1 MPFRTTRT
9 VRTTRP
15 DGTVETRTYTDGDD
29 GGSFGG
35 GMMDFG
41 GFRNKFGNMK
51 ISFGGGDSGDG
62 GYSYSLGGGGRQ
74 TQRGCVSGRSHR
86 KEKKNPFAGLG
97 KQSYEEIVKKCKE
110 EGCLFEDP
118 EFPAEDASI
127 FFSKSPPRPF
137 EWKRPSE
144 ICDDPKYVTGGASRF
159 DVQQGELGDCWL
171 LAAVASLT
179 CNSHLLNKII
189 IPEQDFSGDN
199 YCGVFKFNFWHQGDW
214 IQVVV
219 DDRLPTYYGNLVFMH
234 STDKNEFWSALL
246 EKAYAKLSGSYEC
259 LKGGSTSEAM
269 EDFTGGVTESVDLQK
284 APTNLLNIMMKAH
297 ARGSL
302 MGCSI
307 DADPSQLEAICDN
320 GLVMGH
326 AYSVTSVKLVE
337 IQTPKVSGKIP
348 LVRVRN
354 PWGNESEWNG
364 AWSDKSA
371 EWTYI
376 PDDEKR
382 SLGLTFDD
390 DGEFWMSFQDWQN
403 NFQKLEICNLGP
415 DSLDEEEMSQGKIRW
430 EATAER
436 GEWIPRVNAGGCRNY
451 LETFATNP
459 QYRVVLTD
467 PDDDEDD
474 LCTMLVGLLQKDRRK
489 KRKEGLDM
497 LTIGYVI
504 YKMKEDGSF
513 GSGPLDCRFFKYNAS
528 VAKSP
533 SFINMREICGRHKLS
548 PGTYVIIPST
558 FEPNQQGEFLLRIFT
573 EKAGTSEEMDEGTS
587 LVDNQH
593 RQYDEQYGSSAPG
606 QHDSYTGSDP
616 PPLGFDLMTKSDI
629 NHDNPL
635 PDFSIFNQYPSGPYG
650 GPPTSQGYQ
659 PDPYN
664 PGQPYAPPGTYN
676 QGYQPMPGGQYDQ
689 YASSAGYQP
698 PPPQPNQY
706 NPHPAYNVGYQP
718 NPYGQPSDPY
728 NTNPYQ
734 QPSQQLGFG
743 APPGQYQA
751 TPGYNPAGQP
761 YSQPNQP
768 YGWQGGNPSQ
778 YNQPPSGHYYP
789 YGQGEAMEHAR
800 HSSMLSA
807 EPGQPTA
814 PKRGT
819 SSHSGMRSAH
829 RSPSPV
835 IHTYEQAIEFL
846 TKQWNQEAPPM
857 TEEDQAQGQELRE
870 SFKRIAGSDL
880 EVDAYELRDILNSVF
895 TKEFKFD
902 GFGLDVC
909 RSMVAMHDG
918 DLSGKLGFDEFKQLW
933 QDLRKW
939 KAVFKEFD
947 KDNSGLLS
955 TYELRGAF
963 RSSGFKLSNRSLS
976 AIILR
981 FSNKKGE
988 IEFDDFVLCAI
999 RLKTMIASFKAY
1011 DQQGQGVAAY
1021 DIDTFI
1027 QTTMYS

>member
-587 LVDNQH
+587 LVDNQ
-593 RQYDEQYGSSAPG
+593 
-606 QHDSYTGSDP
+606 
-616 PPLGFDLMTKSDI
+616 
-629 NHDNPL
+629 
-635 PDFSIFNQYPSGPYG
+635 
-650 GPPTSQGYQ
+650 
-659 PDPYN
+659 
-664 PGQPYAPPGTYN
+664 
-676 QGYQPMPGGQYDQ
+676 
-689 YASSAGYQP
+689 
-698 PPPQPNQY
+698 
-706 NPHPAYNVGYQP
+706 
-718 NPYGQPSDPY
+718 
-728 NTNPYQ
+728 
-734 QPSQQLGFG
+734 
-743 APPGQYQA
+743 
-751 TPGYNPAGQP
+751 
-761 YSQPNQP
+761 
-768 YGWQGGNPSQ
+768 
-778 YNQPPSGHYYP
+778 
-789 YGQGEAMEHAR
+789 
-800 HSSMLSA
+800 
-807 EPGQPTA
+807 GQPTA

-895 TKEFKFD
+895 TKGDASKFKFD

>member
-587 LVDNQH
+587 LVDNQ
-593 RQYDEQYGSSAPG
+593 
-606 QHDSYTGSDP
+606 
-616 PPLGFDLMTKSDI
+616 
-629 NHDNPL
+629 
-635 PDFSIFNQYPSGPYG
+635 
-650 GPPTSQGYQ
+650 
-659 PDPYN
+659 
-664 PGQPYAPPGTYN
+664 
-676 QGYQPMPGGQYDQ
+676 
-689 YASSAGYQP
+689 
-698 PPPQPNQY
+698 
-706 NPHPAYNVGYQP
+706 
-718 NPYGQPSDPY
+718 
-728 NTNPYQ
+728 
-734 QPSQQLGFG
+734 
-743 APPGQYQA
+743 
-751 TPGYNPAGQP
+751 
-761 YSQPNQP
+761 
-768 YGWQGGNPSQ
+768 
-778 YNQPPSGHYYP
+778 
-789 YGQGEAMEHAR
+789 
-800 HSSMLSA
+800 
-807 EPGQPTA
+807 
-814 PKRGT
+814 
-819 SSHSGMRSAH
+819 
-829 RSPSPV
+829 
-835 IHTYEQAIEFL
+835 
-846 TKQWNQEAPPM
+846 EAPPM

>member
-587 LVDNQH
+587 LVDNQI
-593 RQYDEQYGSSAPG
+593 
-606 QHDSYTGSDP
+606 DSEIKACVAAG
-616 PPLGFDLMTKSDI
+616 PL
-629 NHDNPL
+629 
-635 PDFSIFNQYPSGPYG
+635 
-650 GPPTSQGYQ
+650 YQ
-659 PDPYN
+659 
-664 PGQPYAPPGTYN
+664 
-676 QGYQPMPGGQYDQ
+676 
-689 YASSAGYQP
+689 
-698 PPPQPNQY
+698 
-706 NPHPAYNVGYQP
+706 VK
-718 NPYGQPSDPY
+718 
-728 NTNPYQ
+728 
-734 QPSQQLGFG
+734 
-743 APPGQYQA
+743 
-751 TPGYNPAGQP
+751 
-761 YSQPNQP
+761 
-768 YGWQGGNPSQ
+768 
-778 YNQPPSGHYYP
+778 
-789 YGQGEAMEHAR
+789 
-800 HSSMLSA
+800 
-807 EPGQPTA
+807 GQPTA

-895 TKEFKFD
+895 TKGDASKFKFD

>member
-587 LVDNQH
+587 LVDNQ
-593 RQYDEQYGSSAPG
+593 
-606 QHDSYTGSDP
+606 
-616 PPLGFDLMTKSDI
+616 
-629 NHDNPL
+629 
-635 PDFSIFNQYPSGPYG
+635 
-650 GPPTSQGYQ
+650 
-659 PDPYN
+659 
-664 PGQPYAPPGTYN
+664 
-676 QGYQPMPGGQYDQ
+676 
-689 YASSAGYQP
+689 
-698 PPPQPNQY
+698 
-706 NPHPAYNVGYQP
+706 
-718 NPYGQPSDPY
+718 
-728 NTNPYQ
+728 
-734 QPSQQLGFG
+734 
-743 APPGQYQA
+743 
-751 TPGYNPAGQP
+751 
-761 YSQPNQP
+761 
-768 YGWQGGNPSQ
+768 
-778 YNQPPSGHYYP
+778 
-789 YGQGEAMEHAR
+789 
-800 HSSMLSA
+800 
-807 EPGQPTA
+807 
-814 PKRGT
+814 
-819 SSHSGMRSAH
+819 
-829 RSPSPV
+829 
-835 IHTYEQAIEFL
+835 
-846 TKQWNQEAPPM
+846 EAPPM

-895 TKEFKFD
+895 TKDSSEFKFD

>member
-587 LVDNQH
+587 LVDNQI
-593 RQYDEQYGSSAPG
+593 
-606 QHDSYTGSDP
+606 DSEIKACVAAG
-616 PPLGFDLMTKSDI
+616 PL
-629 NHDNPL
+629 
-635 PDFSIFNQYPSGPYG
+635 
-650 GPPTSQGYQ
+650 YQ
-659 PDPYN
+659 
-664 PGQPYAPPGTYN
+664 
-676 QGYQPMPGGQYDQ
+676 
-689 YASSAGYQP
+689 
-698 PPPQPNQY
+698 
-706 NPHPAYNVGYQP
+706 V
-718 NPYGQPSDPY
+718 
-728 NTNPYQ
+728 
-734 QPSQQLGFG
+734 
-743 APPGQYQA
+743 
-751 TPGYNPAGQP
+751 
-761 YSQPNQP
+761 
-768 YGWQGGNPSQ
+768 
-778 YNQPPSGHYYP
+778 
-789 YGQGEAMEHAR
+789 
-800 HSSMLSA
+800 
-807 EPGQPTA
+807 
-814 PKRGT
+814 K
-819 SSHSGMRSAH
+819 
-829 RSPSPV
+829 
-835 IHTYEQAIEFL
+835 
-846 TKQWNQEAPPM
+846 EAPPM

-895 TKEFKFD
+895 TKGDASKFKFD

>member
-189 IPEQDFSGDN
+189 VPEQDFSGDN

-587 LVDNQH
+587 LVDNQ
-593 RQYDEQYGSSAPG
+593 
-606 QHDSYTGSDP
+606 
-616 PPLGFDLMTKSDI
+616 
-629 NHDNPL
+629 
-635 PDFSIFNQYPSGPYG
+635 
-650 GPPTSQGYQ
+650 
-659 PDPYN
+659 
-664 PGQPYAPPGTYN
+664 
-676 QGYQPMPGGQYDQ
+676 
-689 YASSAGYQP
+689 
-698 PPPQPNQY
+698 
-706 NPHPAYNVGYQP
+706 
-718 NPYGQPSDPY
+718 
-728 NTNPYQ
+728 
-734 QPSQQLGFG
+734 
-743 APPGQYQA
+743 
-751 TPGYNPAGQP
+751 
-761 YSQPNQP
+761 
-768 YGWQGGNPSQ
+768 
-778 YNQPPSGHYYP
+778 
-789 YGQGEAMEHAR
+789 
-800 HSSMLSA
+800 
-807 EPGQPTA
+807 
-814 PKRGT
+814 
-819 SSHSGMRSAH
+819 
-829 RSPSPV
+829 
-835 IHTYEQAIEFL
+835 
-846 TKQWNQEAPPM
+846 EAPPM

-895 TKEFKFD
+895 TKDSSEFKFD